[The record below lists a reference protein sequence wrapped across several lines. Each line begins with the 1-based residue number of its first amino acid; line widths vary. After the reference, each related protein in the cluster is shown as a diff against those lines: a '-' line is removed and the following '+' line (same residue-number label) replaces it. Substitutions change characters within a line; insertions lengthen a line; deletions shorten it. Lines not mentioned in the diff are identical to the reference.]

1 MKYARELEA
10 AGGAARE
17 GSQLI
22 QEHAGRIGGDAVR
35 DKGTHD
41 LVTAVDES
49 VQRLITNRLE
59 EAFPDYDV
67 LAEEGTDLRR
77 HAASSGGYRWII
89 DPIDGTTN
97 FLHGVPPYAI
107 SIALQHEDE
116 VVLGVVLEASSGDLF
131 TAVRGEGTYVN
142 GEAVHVNETATLGQA
157 LLATGFPY
165 RSFDHLE
172 EYLDVLRRLMRGAQG
187 LRRRGSAAIDLAHVA
202 CGRFGGFF
210 ETGLRPWDVAAG
222 ILLVE
227 EAGGRVTDYRAQSN
241 PLFAQQIL
249 ATNGHVHE
257 ALLDELANMQDVR
270 G

>member
-1 MKYARELEA
+1 MNYERELETA
-10 AGGAARE
+10 VEAARE

-22 QEHAGRIGGDAVR
+22 RQHAGRIGGDDVR

-41 LVTAVDES
+41 MVTAADEA
-49 VQRLITNRLE
+49 VQRLITDRLTG
-59 EAFPDYDV
+59 AFPDYDV

-77 HAASSGGYRWII
+77 HAASSGGYRWIV

-107 SIALQHEDE
+107 SIALQYEDE
-116 VVLGVVLEASSGDLF
+116 VVVGVVLEASSGDLYE
-131 TAVRGEGTYVN
+131 AVQGEGTYVN
-142 GEAVHVNETATLGQA
+142 RKAVYVSETAILDQA

-172 EYLDVLRRLMRGAQG
+172 EYLGVLRRLMLGAQG

-202 CGRFGGFF
+202 CGRFSGFF

-227 EAGGRVTDYRAQSN
+227 EAGGRVTDYRDQSN

-257 ALLDELANMQDVR
+257 ALLDELVSMQDVR
-270 G
+270 S